1 MTWKAATSVSRLT
14 TVVIVCAVLLTFA
27 SGATRE
33 TPPTTPAPR
42 APSFPWDP
50 PLPHVAAPHAEFG
63 LASWYGD
70 FHHGL
75 ETANGERFDQ
85 WALTAAHRTL
95 PLGSHLEVTN
105 LVNGRRVQVRVN
117 DRGPMVRG
125 RIVDLSRAA
134 AARIGAVD
142 AGVVRVRVRQI
153 DR

>member
-1 MTWKAATSVSRLT
+1 MTLIGRLT
-14 TVVIVCAVLLTFA
+14 TVVIVAGVAVLTLA
-27 SGATRE
+27 SATTRATRS
-33 TPPTTPAPR
+33 TSD
-42 APSFPWDP
+42 APSSPGDP
-50 PLPHVAAPHAEFG
+50 PLPHVAAPQTEFG

-85 WALTAAHRTL
+85 WALTAAHRTV
-95 PLGSHLEVTN
+95 PLGTHLEVTN
-105 LVNGRRVQVRVN
+105 VANGRRVHVRVN

-142 AGVVRVRVRQI
+142 AGVVRVRVRQLE
-153 DR
+153 R

>member
-1 MTWKAATSVSRLT
+1 MTPATSSV
-14 TVVIVCAVLLTFA
+14 
-27 SGATRE
+27 
-33 TPPTTPAPR
+33 

-50 PLPHVAAPHAEFG
+50 QLPHVDAPPPAEFG

-85 WALTAAHRTL
+85 WAFTAAHRTL
-95 PLGSHLEVTN
+95 PLGTRVEVTN
-105 LVNGRRVQVRVN
+105 VANGRRVQVRVN

-134 AARIGAVD
+134 AARIGAVE
-142 AGVVRVRVRQI
+142 AGIVRVRLRQVN
-153 DR
+153 